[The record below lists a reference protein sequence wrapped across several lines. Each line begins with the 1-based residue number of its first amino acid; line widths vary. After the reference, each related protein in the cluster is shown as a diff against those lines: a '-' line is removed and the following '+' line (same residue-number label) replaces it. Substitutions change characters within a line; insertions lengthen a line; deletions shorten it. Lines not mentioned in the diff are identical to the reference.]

1 MGSTRP
7 KWLIKQERAR
17 ISAARKE
24 ARKTVKSGAPKNL
37 GVPRMAKHGGRKS
50 GHGV

>member
-7 KWLIKQERAR
+7 KWLIKQERQR
-17 ISAARKE
+17 IVE
-24 ARKTVKSGAPKNL
+24 ARKKAREVKGSVKNL
-37 GVPRMAKHGGRKS
+37 GVRRMAKHGGLKQ

>member
-7 KWLIKQERAR
+7 KWLIKQERQRIVKAR
-17 ISAARKE
+17 SAAR
-24 ARKTVKSGAPKNL
+24 AVKGNTKNL
-37 GVPRMAKHGGRKS
+37 GITRMAKKGGSKQ

>member
-24 ARKTVKSGAPKNL
+24 ARKVKGNVSNL
-37 GVPRMAKHGGRKS
+37 GVRRMAKHGGHKH

>member
-7 KWLIKQERAR
+7 KWLIKQERSR
-17 ISAARKE
+17 IVE
-24 ARKTVKSGAPKNL
+24 ARKAARAVKGPVKNL
-37 GVPRMAKHGGRKS
+37 GVCRIAHHGCLKQ

>member
-7 KWLIKQERAR
+7 KWLVKQERKR
-17 ISAARKE
+17 IVAARK
-24 ARKTVKSGAPKNL
+24 AQRAIKGNTKDL
-37 GVPRMAKHGGRKS
+37 GVTRMAKKGGDKH